1 MSGRRV
7 TDTSEFFSIDFGDI
21 IQLGQKQ
28 FQITGHERERRF
40 GLDEPKFWV
49 KTAVDLDTGEKKIL
63 KLSFL
68 ESFETTLGGV
78 KIRCFRNPQKERDIL
93 ELVKD
98 HPLFMQ
104 GTSYEDEK
112 GNIVRVLDI
121 VRGINLFVHLD
132 SIVAD
137 YETYFRTLLP
147 GMLGKLLKAFEAIR
161 FLHTHGFKH
170 GDIRNDHLMMEK
182 ETGNFVWIDFDYDYE
197 SGENPFGLDI
207 FGLGNILLYTVGRG
221 FHTIY
226 RIANDPVFYGKLI
239 DRIQPSDFSILDKR
253 RLVNLRKVYPWM
265 PVMLN
270 DILLH
275 FSRGAEVYY
284 EFVDEIIEDLN
295 RCLHSVFEF

>member
-1 MSGRRV
+1 MSGRRI
-7 TDTSEFFSIDFGDI
+7 TDTTEFFSIDFGDI
-21 IQLGQKQ
+21 IQLGEKQ

-40 GLDEPKFWV
+40 GMDEPKFWV

-78 KIRCFRNPQKERDIL
+78 KIRCFRNPEKESDIL
-93 ELVKD
+93 ELVRD

-104 GTSYEDEK
+104 GTSYKDTK
-112 GNIVRVLDI
+112 GNNVRVLDI

-132 SIVAD
+132 SIQAD
-137 YETYFRTLLP
+137 YESYFRSVLP
-147 GMLGKLLKAFEAIR
+147 GILGRLLKAFEAIR
-161 FLHTHGFKH
+161 FLHIHGFKH
-170 GDIRNDHLMMEK
+170 GDIRNDHLMMER
-182 ETGNFVWIDFDYDYE
+182 ETGNYVWIDFDYDYE
-197 SGENPFGLDI
+197 ASENPFGLDI
-207 FGLGNILLYTVGRG
+207 FGLGNILLYTVGKG
-221 FHTIY
+221 FHNLHTIM
-226 RIANDPVFYGKLI
+226 NDRVAYGDLF
-239 DRIQPSDFSILDKR
+239 DHLDASDFSILDKW

-284 EFVDEIIEDLN
+284 EFVEEIIEDLN
-295 RCLHSVFEF
+295 RCLHSVFES

>member
-1 MSGRRV
+1 MGGRQI
-7 TDTSEFFSIDFGDI
+7 TDTSEFFSIDFGDVV
-21 IQLGQKQ
+21 QLGRKR

-40 GLDEPKFWV
+40 GMDEPKFWV

-68 ESFETTLGGV
+68 ESFETSLGGV
-78 KIRCFRNPQKERDIL
+78 KIRCFRNPNKESEIL
-93 ELVKD
+93 ELVRD

-104 GTSYEDEK
+104 GTSYRDEK
-112 GNIVRVLDI
+112 GNNVRVLDI

-132 SIVAD
+132 SIQGD
-137 YETYFRTLLP
+137 YESYFRTVLP
-147 GMLGKLLKAFEAIR
+147 GILGKLLKAFEAIR
-161 FLHTHGFKH
+161 FLHIHGFKH

-182 ETGNFVWIDFDYDYE
+182 ETGNYVWIDFDYDYE
-197 SGENPFGLDI
+197 ASENPFGLDL
-207 FGLGNILLYTVGRG
+207 FGLGNILLYTVGKG
-221 FHTIY
+221 FHNLHTIM
-226 RIANDPVFYGKLI
+226 NDRVCYGDLI
-239 DRIQPSDFSILDKR
+239 DHLDASDFSILDKW

-284 EFVDEIIEDLN
+284 EFAEEIIEDLN
-295 RCLHSVFEF
+295 RCLHSVFET